1 MVVCDRE
8 FSLVN
13 TDVSKG
19 SLVRG
24 LLAVV
29 KFVNRMKLIPA
40 DAGFELDRSSASTR
54 PLDSEV

>member
-8 FSLVN
+8 FSLAN

-24 LLAVV
+24 LLVVV
-29 KFVNRMKLIPA
+29 KFVNRMNLIPV
-40 DAGFELDRSSASTR
+40 DASTR
-54 PLDSEV
+54 LLDSEV